1 MLKINKLPNSWSIDG
16 WVEMIVATV
25 ETALAKSLGE
35 GERLNVLFNFSN
47 TGDVRVGGCG
57 SKCSGS
63 PET

>member
-1 MLKINKLPNSWSIDG
+1 
-16 WVEMIVATV
+16 MIVATV